1 MLITDTLKLYHTTAR
16 LWTLLYAMKMHLRPG
31 AAVERTSRQL
41 QANSRMKAAVVAILY
56 FNNCNS
62 EGNWVFESDFTDID
76 RVYFASFSLCCL
88 LL

>member
-1 MLITDTLKLYHTTAR
+1 MDIT
-16 LWTLLYAMKMHLRPG
+16 LYAMKMHLRPG
-31 AAVERTSRQL
+31 AAAERTSRQL
-41 QANSRMKAAVVAILY
+41 QENRRMKAAVDAILY

-62 EGNWVFESDFTDID
+62 EGNWVFESDYTD